1 MSAEASIPMAGDDF
15 GLHLVAV
22 ASKDPSMA
30 VCLVHMHDCLEATKA
45 DVKIAKRDIRIMG
58 TVISVLMLP
67 VAAEAVKALF
77 HP

>member
-30 VCLVHMHDCLEATKA
+30 VCLVHMHDCLETTKA
-45 DVKIAKRDIRIMG
+45 DVKTAKRDIRIMG
-58 TVISVLMLP
+58 SLISVLLLP
-67 VAAEAVKALF
+67 AFIESLKLLF
-77 HP
+77 HL

>member
-30 VCLVHMHDCLEATKA
+30 VCLVHLHDCVEGVKA
-45 DVKIAKRDIRIMG
+45 DVKTAKRDIRIMG
-58 TVISVLMLP
+58 SLISVLLLP
-67 VAAEAVKALF
+67 AFIESLKLLF
-77 HP
+77 HL